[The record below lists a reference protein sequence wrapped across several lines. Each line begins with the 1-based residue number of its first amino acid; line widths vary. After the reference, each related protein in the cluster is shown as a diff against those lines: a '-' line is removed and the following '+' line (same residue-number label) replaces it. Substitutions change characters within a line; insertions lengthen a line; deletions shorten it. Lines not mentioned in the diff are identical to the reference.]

1 MGCEKYRITENGL
14 GLKSV
19 MESLHMGLGDLGDFA
34 FFKSA
39 PKGREE
45 GRTGRR
51 VTVDFILNRMTC
63 GAREEEILEEYK
75 GLTKEDI
82 SILSEDLDQAISANA
97 GLFNI

>member
-19 MESLHMGLGDLGDFA
+19 MESLQMGRGDLGDFA

-51 VTVDFILNRMTC
+51 LTVDFILNL
-63 GAREEEILEEYK
+63 ILMGFLK
-75 GLTKEDI
+75 T
-82 SILSEDLDQAISANA
+82 SA
-97 GLFNI
+97 L